1 VSGCCS
7 VSAEGRRRSLNICMR
22 SLSCECCED
31 MFWRPKREREMYFFL
46 RCRGRGVGA
55 GTVGAV
61 AEVGTV
67 AVAEVGVGGERSL
80 RPEEE
85 EEGPEVRQ
93 MMIGE
98 EVARESAEDDGSCI
112 LIFFVN

>member
-1 VSGCCS
+1 
-7 VSAEGRRRSLNICMR
+7 
-22 SLSCECCED
+22 

-46 RCRGRGVGA
+46 RCRGRGAGVVGAAAVVGA

-61 AEVGTV
+61 A
-67 AVAEVGVGGERSL
+67 VGVGGERSL

-85 EEGPEVRQ
+85 EEWGPEVWQ

>member
-1 VSGCCS
+1 
-7 VSAEGRRRSLNICMR
+7 
-22 SLSCECCED
+22 
-31 MFWRPKREREMYFFL
+31 MYFFL
-46 RCRGRGVGA
+46 RCRGRGA
-55 GTVGAV
+55 GVVGAV
-61 AEVGTV
+61 AEVGAV
-67 AVAEVGVGGERSL
+67 AVAEVGAVAVAEVGAVAVAEVGGERFL

-85 EEGPEVRQ
+85 EWGPEVWQ